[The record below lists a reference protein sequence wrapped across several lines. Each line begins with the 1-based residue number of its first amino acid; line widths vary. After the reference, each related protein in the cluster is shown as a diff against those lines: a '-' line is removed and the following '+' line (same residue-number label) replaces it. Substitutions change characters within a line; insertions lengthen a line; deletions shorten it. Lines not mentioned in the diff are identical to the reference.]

1 MMTTEDTAQGRFYLE
16 ACSQEEAAHYFHS
29 WSISEHW
36 NPGSGGHDIRQV
48 FHKIDPNGFFL
59 GRIASE
65 SDHKSS
71 DDKVVSIISAVR
83 FGDSKLG
90 WIGYY
95 LVDPAYRGRGYG
107 LLGFHRALDHLQ
119 DCTSIGLDGV
129 MAQVENYKK
138 SGFTTINW
146 QNERRHGSVVDVVET
161 KEPALV
167 QAIRENKVL
176 GLVNITDAPVERLAA
191 LEEQFM
197 GLQRPDFVRN
207 WAQFH
212 GAGKDEPQLGRF
224 GAAVVST
231 SDPNK
236 VLGYGCVRRAETSY
250 RVGPLYA
257 TSGEV
262 AKQILVKLAM
272 AVVDADRQTPHGVPL
287 MFDIDM
293 PNTNV
298 EAVKIMDGFGWKNTF
313 PSLRMWKGPG
323 PKVDVNGV
331 YGICTLEIA

>member
-1 MMTTEDTAQGRFYLE
+1 MMTTKDAAEGRFYLE
-16 ACSQEEAAHYFHS
+16 PCSQEEAAHNFHS

-36 NPGSGGHDIRQV
+36 NPGSDGHDIRQV
-48 FHKIDPNGFFL
+48 FHNIDPKGFFL
-59 GRIASE
+59 GRIAAE
-65 SDHKSS
+65 SDCKGK
-71 DDKVVSIISAVR
+71 DDKVISIISAVR

-95 LVDPAYRGRGYG
+95 LVDPAYRGHGYRI
-107 LLGFHRALDHLQ
+107 LGFHRALDHLQ
-119 DCTSIGLDGV
+119 NCTSIGLDGV
-129 MAQVENYKK
+129 MAQVENYQK

-146 QNERRHGSVVDVVET
+146 QNERRHGSAADVIET

-167 QAIRENKVL
+167 QAIRENKIP
-176 GLVNITDAPVERLAA
+176 GLVDISDAPVDGLAA
-191 LEEQFM
+191 LEEQFT

-212 GAGKDEPQLGRF
+212 GSGRDDPLLGRF
-224 GAAVVST
+224 GAAVVSID
-231 SDPNK
+231 DPNT

-250 RVGPLYA
+250 RVGPLYGV
-257 TSGEV
+257 SGEV

-272 AVVDADRQTPHGVPL
+272 AVVDADRQSPHSVPL

-293 PNTNV
+293 PNTNL
-298 EAVKIMDGFGWKNTF
+298 EAVNIMDGFGWKNTF
-313 PSLRMWKGPG
+313 PSLRMWRGPG

-331 YGICTLEIA
+331 YGICTLEIG